1 MNDLTHVAVI
11 CPGCN
16 SKVLLADFQL
26 SIEHCDD
33 CEVGASLAMQEQH
46 EISEAEAEEMAHYYG
61 EA

>member
-1 MNDLTHVAVI
+1 MNVLTHVAVI

-16 SKVLLADFQL
+16 SRVRLANFQL

-33 CEVGASLAMQEQH
+33 CEINASIAMQEQRDIDEH
-46 EISEAEAEEMAHYYG
+46 EMAIYYG